1 MRRTKTTK
9 KTTKKMKQSDEDD
22 IYHEH
27 GTYAQP
33 EPLFPKLYET
43 PRPNYCTRSNSNTHG
58 YSQGLHFVT
67 VIVPYEPNGSALRPL
82 ATFGR
87 CFLLRSDP
95 PNPRFAKKQHDTF
108 PSLRLTLLVPVT
120 ACAVAVARSGVW
132 SLCIIHS
139 WLGLGVPK
147 WQCLPFFT
155 FLSLWQNAKVA
166 VRSIASAKPKA

>member
-1 MRRTKTTK
+1 
-9 KTTKKMKQSDEDD
+9 MKQSDEDD
-22 IYHEH
+22 ICHEH
-27 GTYAQP
+27 GTHAQP

-43 PRPNYCTRSNSNTHG
+43 PRPNYCTRSNSNTHRH
-58 YSQGLHFVT
+58 SQGLHFVA

-95 PNPRFAKKQHDTF
+95 PNPRFAIKQHGTF

-120 ACAVAVARSGVW
+120 AYAVAVARSGVW

-147 WQCLPFFT
+147 WQYCH
-155 FLSLWQNAKVA
+155 FLLFCHYGSVSKWQCEALQ
-166 VRSIASAKPKA
+166 RAKPKA